1 MDTSYPGIH
10 WQLSDHQT
18 IKSRSWGLNH
28 MAKQLSAHAL
38 AYNWCM
44 FAGSKIVFGVLSYKL
59 SPVILELLEL
69 TSHLSLQVKCCVDFD
84 YWIGFAYLLF
94 LSLISLQDFDIH
106 HYCFTSL

>member
-1 MDTSYPGIH
+1 MTRA
-10 WQLSDHQT
+10 T
-18 IKSRSWGLNH
+18 ARSLVEQ
-28 MAKQLSAHAL
+28 KLVSE
-38 AYNWCM
+38 AYGQ
-44 FAGSKIVFGVLSYKL
+44 ARSKIVFGVLSYKL

-84 YWIGFAYLLF
+84 YRIGFAYLLF